1 LVSKYVKK
9 KTDII
14 TVKCMSRL
22 PNESSQRS
30 QVVKERKRKRR
41 GLREERKKERK
52 KEKKQGGREGERM
65 KFHYALT
72 LKLLSGNVTV
82 HFHTHFIIN

>member
-1 LVSKYVKK
+1 
-9 KTDII
+9 
-14 TVKCMSRL
+14 MSL
-22 PNESSQRS
+22 HNNHYNIK
-30 QVVKERKRKRR
+30 KERRKE
-41 GLREERKKERK
+41 GGEREERKKERK